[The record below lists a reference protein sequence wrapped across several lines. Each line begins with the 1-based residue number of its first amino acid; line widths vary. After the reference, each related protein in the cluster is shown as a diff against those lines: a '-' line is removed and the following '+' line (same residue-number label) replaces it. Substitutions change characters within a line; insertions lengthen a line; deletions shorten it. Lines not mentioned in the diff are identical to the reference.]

1 MTFHPLTFHRP
12 ADGAAAQFS
21 SAPPLSLYVHLPWCV
36 RKCPYC
42 DFNSHAAGDELP
54 QGDYIDALL
63 RDLEADLLRVWGR
76 PVVSVFIGGGTPSL
90 FSPEAIG
97 CLLSDLRARL
107 PLLAGAE
114 ITLEANPGALDTARL
129 AGFCQ
134 AGVNRLSL
142 GVQSFHDRQLKA
154 LGRIHDAGAARR
166 AIEVALACGFDRV
179 NIDLMFGLPG
189 QDVGLALADLD
200 AALAYDTGH
209 VSWYQLTLEPNTAFH
224 SRPPVLPEP
233 DTMEA
238 IYEAGLERLAAA
250 GYTRYEVSAY
260 TRPGQECRHNLN
272 YWQFGDYLG
281 IGAGAHGKLTLPDGI
296 LRLAKYRQPRTYM
309 ARASGGEAITQQ
321 RWLSADERA
330 FEFLLNALR
339 LCAGFTWTQFRERTG
354 LPLTAIRPRL
364 EQAAQRGL
372 VTLDGEGVSATRRGF
387 DLLDSVLEDF
397 LPTTTVGAASAANLR
412 RPHEHGNE

>member
-1 MTFHPLTFHRP
+1 MTFKPLTFHRP

-42 DFNSHAAGDELP
+42 DFNSHAADGELP
-54 QGDYIDALL
+54 QGDYVAALL
-63 RDLEADLLRVWGR
+63 RDIEADLPRVWGR
-76 PVVSVFIGGGTPSL
+76 PVMSVFIGGGTPSL
-90 FSPEAIG
+90 FEPDVIAR
-97 CLLSDLRARL
+97 LLSDLRARL

-114 ITLEANPGALDTARL
+114 ITLEANPGTLDTARL
-129 AGFCQ
+129 EGFRQ

-154 LGRIHDAGAARR
+154 LGRIHDAAAARR
-166 AIEVALACGFDRV
+166 AIEVALSGGFERV

-189 QDVGLALADLD
+189 QDVALALADLD

-209 VSWYQLTLEPNTAFH
+209 VSWYQLTLEPNTVFH
-224 SRPPVLPEP
+224 SQPPVLPGP
-233 DTMEA
+233 DLMEA

-250 GYTRYEVSAY
+250 GYRRYEVSAY
-260 TRPGQECRHNLN
+260 ARPGHECRHNLN

-281 IGAGAHGKLTLPDGI
+281 IGAGAHGKLTLPEGI
-296 LRLAKYRQPRTYM
+296 LRLARYRQPQTYM
-309 ARASGGEAITQQ
+309 ARASAGDAVADQ
-321 RWLSADERA
+321 RWLSAHERA

-339 LCAGFTWTQFRERTG
+339 LCDGFSWTQFRERTG

-372 VTLDGEGVSATRRGF
+372 VTLDGEGARATERGF

-397 LPTTTVGAASAANLR
+397 LPTVTGGSCLSRESSA
-412 RPHEHGNE
+412 PT